1 MATGT
6 IAPENTPNTNAKLT
20 FEELRA
26 ALRQVGEQRYHHK
39 HPFHLLMHE
48 GKLSRGQLQAWALNR
63 YYYQSI
69 IPMKDAIIL
78 SRATDPS
85 FRRVW
90 RKRIVDHDGDSQR
103 NGGILRWI
111 KLAEATGLDRE
122 RVTSGRE
129 VLPATRFIGNEYLN
143 LVRTRPFLECVASS
157 LTELFSR
164 DLITLRMEKLRQHY
178 PWLAS
183 GLDYFEARLTEA
195 PEDAALR
202 SSTCSTMPLRAR
214 SKRASFKHC
223 ATSATFFGRSSTHSI
238 SPTSNRVGRRPA
250 LFGLR
255 GIVAELVDTSVPKF
269 AAGCRW
275 GGTTEAPVVLFPE
288 GAIRV
293 EGTGRIILELCD
305 GHFSLAEIVQKLEAQ
320 FMLAPKGK
328 IRADVQTFLEQLHAK
343 RIIDY

>member
-6 IAPENTPNTNAKLT
+6 IASEKAPGKSANAPKLT

-26 ALRQVGEQRYHHK
+26 ALRHVSEERYHHK

-90 RKRIVDHDGDSQR
+90 RKRIVDHDGDEHR
-103 NGGILRWI
+103 EGGILRWI

-122 RVTSGRE
+122 RVMSARE

-195 PEDAALR
+195 PEDAAFALKHVFEHAATRAEQESVLR
-202 SSTCSTMPLRAR
+202 
-214 SKRASFKHC
+214 
-223 ATSATFFGRSSTHSI
+223 
-238 SPTSNRVGRRPA
+238 
-250 LFGLR
+250 GLR
-255 GIVAELVDTSVPKF
+255 DKCDFLWAQLDALYFAYVEPGWPPPGAFRIEAEAKH
-269 AAGCRW
+269 
-275 GGTTEAPVVLFPE
+275 
-288 GAIRV
+288 V
-293 EGTGRIILELCD
+293 EG
-305 GHFSLAEIVQKLEAQ
+305 
-320 FMLAPKGK
+320 
-328 IRADVQTFLEQLHAK
+328 K
-343 RIIDY
+343 RG